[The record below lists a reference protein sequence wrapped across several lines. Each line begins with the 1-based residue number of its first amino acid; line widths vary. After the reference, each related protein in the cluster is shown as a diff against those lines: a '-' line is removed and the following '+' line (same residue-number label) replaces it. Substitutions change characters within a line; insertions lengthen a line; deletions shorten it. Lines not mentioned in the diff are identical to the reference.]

1 MRLFLAT
8 IFFIAYFSLI
18 SNSEIVGQ
26 SYLYA
31 DDSYELKLIDRIVA
45 IVNNDVITLL
55 ELKDALAPYVAKVE
69 ASDYT
74 SDKKK
79 EIVNQLTQDMLS
91 RMIER
96 KLTDQEA
103 KRVKITVSD
112 REVDEAI
119 ERLKQSQLMSQDDL
133 EKALKDDG
141 LSFLEYREKIREE
154 ILRPKLINYTI
165 KSKVVITDKDI
176 KDYYEKN
183 NQTFSGKRRYFLR
196 NILKKDRDSADLIKK
211 RLDGGEDFKAV
222 AAAASEAPNA
232 DEEGELGFFD
242 WETLSDTIKDAI
254 ENLKSGDHT
263 DVISTDQ
270 GYQIFYVETI
280 DDNQNLAPLDA
291 EVSEAISKK
300 LYNEIVEKKFREWL
314 DDLKK
319 KSHIKLML

>member
-1 MRLFLAT
+1 MVNMSIKTKKYLDAKMSNKMSKMRLFFAT
-8 IFFIAYFSLI
+8 IFLIAYFSLI

-69 ASDYT
+69 ESDYT

-154 ILRPKLINYTI
+154 
-165 KSKVVITDKDI
+165 
-176 KDYYEKN
+176 
-183 NQTFSGKRRYFLR
+183 
-196 NILKKDRDSADLIKK
+196 
-211 RLDGGEDFKAV
+211 
-222 AAAASEAPNA
+222 
-232 DEEGELGFFD
+232 
-242 WETLSDTIKDAI
+242 
-254 ENLKSGDHT
+254 
-263 DVISTDQ
+263 
-270 GYQIFYVETI
+270 
-280 DDNQNLAPLDA
+280 
-291 EVSEAISKK
+291 
-300 LYNEIVEKKFREWL
+300 
-314 DDLKK
+314 
-319 KSHIKLML
+319 